1 MCVHIRIYVLHCSA
15 FGHVGILISS
25 ACLSPPIAGIV
36 SHFHSVHSSQYKSVV
51 FPNHCGALWVPIP
64 RLFVVLLS
72 SSIDAASA
80 MCNYSTFQ
88 YLSCIQLLW

>member
-1 MCVHIRIYVLHCSA
+1 M
-15 FGHVGILISS
+15 SS

-51 FPNHCGALWVPIP
+51 FSNHCGALWVPIP

-80 MCNYSTFQ
+80 MFNYSTS
-88 YLSCIQLLW
+88 LGGGLR